1 MRSACERYRSN
12 ALPPRPY
19 VAPVAAGC
27 IGLAVSS
34 AALMDCGWAAFSSAV
49 AERAESEGLFPV
61 LQALSAPVVA
71 LLVIALALTL
81 GGAVCRRLGYLAAP
95 WLLWLAAGA
104 AIACV
109 TCSIALAARW
119 EQHAALFSAPRAAL
133 DLRVSGDCSEG
144 LYGYAVDAD
153 VERDGA
159 LVARVR
165 LQLARQYPRG
175 TQIEGIFRIEELGED
190 DWARGRFMKGQV
202 AEARLVHVSGAT
214 HGGDPLLALRAFLVE
229 AIAPASSDERAL
241 IAGTVCGEATELNA
255 SEAAE
260 YFSASGLS
268 HLVAVSGSH
277 LALVSSL
284 ALAALVR
291 AGVSKRMRTFVIA
304 LLMCAYVILTGG
316 APSAVRS
323 LVMVLAA
330 LLAGLGGRRP
340 HALSGLF
347 ATAFVLLAVDP
358 GLLFDLGFELSCV
371 SVLFILCLGGYLRAV
386 LEQLG
391 LGSSLAEALALTLAA
406 QCATVPLTVAAF
418 GELSLVAPIAN
429 LVAGPV
435 MSALLALG
443 VVVVPLAKAFPAL
456 GFLFVP
462 LDALARIALFCAEA
476 CAQLPCA
483 SVCVEA
489 AWWHAPVLWGGAA
502 ALYAVWRVPARR
514 TLAVACAVL
523 CASGT
528 FFYVYWRWMAPPS
541 LTVLD
546 VGQADAILVRDGSHA
561 LLVDTGED
569 DEVLAALARHHV
581 HRLDAVVITH
591 WHSDHAGGF
600 DEIAH
605 SMPVG
610 EVYVAEGASSHAS
623 QNVREALA
631 EARIGSL
638 AELSCGDELV
648 VGGFVCT
655 VVWPQQASGGENN
668 EDSLCLKV
676 SYDQDGESLT
686 AFLTGDAEA
695 SVTEQVAEKVGDVDV
710 LKLGHHGSRESVS
723 ASLLGALKPE
733 VAVASAGENNDYG
746 HPDPACVEAVE
757 RTGALCCSTIERG
770 DVVIEPSHEG
780 VRVRTQKEPLNLA
793 GESR

>member
-1 MRSACERYRSN
+1 MRSACELRKCA

-27 IGLAVSS
+27 LGLAVSS
-34 AALMDCGWAAFSSAV
+34 GLLMDCGWAAFTATL
-49 AERAESEGLFPV
+49 AEGTGGEGPLTV
-61 LQALSAPVVA
+61 LRTLSPSMFA
-71 LLVIALALTL
+71 LLAIASVLTVA
-81 GGAVCRRLGYLAAP
+81 GAVCRRLGYHAAP
-95 WLLWLAAGA
+95 WLLWFAVGA
-104 AIACV
+104 ATACAS
-109 TCSIALAARW
+109 CSLALTARW
-119 EQHAALFSAPRAAL
+119 EQRAALLSAPRDAL
-133 DLRVSGDCSEG
+133 ELCIAGDCSEG
-144 LYGYAVDAD
+144 LYGFAADAE
-153 VERDGA
+153 VERDGV

-165 LQLARQYPRG
+165 LQLDRRYPRG
-175 TQIEGIFRIEELGED
+175 TLIEGVFRIEELGED

-202 AEARLVHVSGAT
+202 AEARLVYASDAT
-214 HGGDPLLALRAFLVE
+214 DTADPLLALRALLVE
-229 AIAPASSDERAL
+229 AIDPASSDERAL
-241 IAGTVCGEATELNA
+241 IAGTVCGEAAELNA
-255 SEAAE
+255 SEAADF
-260 YFSASGLS
+260 FSASGLS

-284 ALAALVR
+284 ALAVLVK
-291 AGVSKRMRTFVIA
+291 AGVSKGARTLVVAF
-304 LLMCAYVILTGG
+304 LMGAYVILTGG

-323 LVMVLAA
+323 LIMVLAA

-347 ATAFVLLAVDP
+347 ATTFVLLAVDP
-358 GLLFDLGFELSCV
+358 GLLFDLGFELSCM

-386 LEQLG
+386 LEQVG
-391 LGSSLAEALALTLAA
+391 FSSGLAEALALTLAA
-406 QCATVPLTVAAF
+406 QCATAPLTVAAF
-418 GELSLVAPIAN
+418 GELSLVAPLAN

-443 VVVVPLAKAFPAL
+443 VVVVPLAAAFPAL

-476 CAQLPCA
+476 CAGLPFA
-483 SVCVEA
+483 SVSVGA

-502 ALYAVWRVPARR
+502 AVYAKWRVPTRR
-514 TLAVACAVL
+514 AIMVPCAVL
-523 CASGT
+523 CVSGA
-528 FFYVYWRWMAPPS
+528 FFYAYWRWMAPPS

-569 DEVLAALARHHV
+569 DAVLAALSRHHV
-581 HRLDAVVITH
+581 FRLDAVLITH
-591 WHSDHAGGF
+591 WHSDHAGGL
-600 DEIAH
+600 DEIAR

-610 EVYVAEGASSHAS
+610 EVYVARGAASHAP
-623 QNVREALA
+623 QNVRETLA
-631 EARIGSL
+631 EGRIGSL

-655 VVWPQQASGGENN
+655 VVWPRRASGGESN

-676 SYDQDGESLT
+676 GYEQNGGSLT

-695 SVTEQVAEKVGDVDV
+695 SVTERVAGEVGDVDV
-710 LKLGHHGSRESVS
+710 LKLGHHGSRDSVS
-723 ASLLGALKPE
+723 ASLLGTLKPE
-733 VAVASAGENNDYG
+733 VAVASAGENNEYG

-757 RTGALCCSTIERG
+757 RTGALCCSTVEQG
-770 DVVIEPSHEG
+770 DVSIEPSHEG